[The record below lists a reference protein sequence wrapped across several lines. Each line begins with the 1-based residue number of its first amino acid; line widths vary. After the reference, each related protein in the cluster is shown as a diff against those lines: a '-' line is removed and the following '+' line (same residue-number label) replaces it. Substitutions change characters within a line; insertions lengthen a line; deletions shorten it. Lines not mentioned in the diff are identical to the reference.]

1 MSRLEFKAQL
11 KLNEHAVNSVA
22 YKAIEGVLSLEKV
35 TKLERPVVFTEGVVN
50 NAEGKVRLQAGR
62 RQ

>member
-1 MSRLEFKAQL
+1 
-11 KLNEHAVNSVA
+11 VNSVA

-50 NAEGKVRLQAGR
+50 NAEGKVMLQAGR